1 MKRGFKSQSE
11 KRAIEV
17 RRTFGLAD
25 IDPLQAQDVAHK
37 LGVRVW
43 SPSDIAGL
51 SAEDLA
57 HLVHGDPDG
66 WSAFT
71 LRIDRKFLVVY
82 NPAQTPPRV
91 NSVVMHELAH
101 IMLGHELAEAG
112 VTDDGHLIPSHYNQ
126 EQEDEA
132 DWLGSTL
139 LLPRPALLWIR
150 SQRMTND
157 RASLHFNVSGQMLQ
171 WRFRMTGVDAQL
183 YRSRY

>member
-1 MKRGFKSQSE
+1 LKRGFKSQSE

-17 RRTFGLAD
+17 RKAFGLTD
-25 IDPLQAQDVAHK
+25 IEPLQAHEVACK

-43 SPSDIAGL
+43 SPNDITGL

-71 LRIDRKFLVVY
+71 MRIDRKFLVVY
-82 NPAQTPPRV
+82 NPAQTQPRV
-91 NSVVMHELAH
+91 NSVLMHEIAH
-101 IMLGHELAEAG
+101 IMLGHELANAG
-112 VTDDGHLIPSHYNQ
+112 ITDDGHLIPSHYNQ

-132 DWLGSTL
+132 DWLGATL
-139 LLPRPALLWIR
+139 LLPRPVLLWIR
-150 SQRMTND
+150 RQSMSNEIASQ
-157 RASLHFNVSGQMLQ
+157 HFNVSGQMLQ

-183 YRSRY
+183 SRSRY